1 MPKKILNERK
11 NCRVC
16 GGTIKFIA
24 DFGDI
29 HINDFPKDPKFTRGT
44 APMVLDQCEECD
56 LVQMRHTVNPK
67 ILYGEHYWYESGL
80 NKKLKDNLSTPV
92 IQNTMLSD
100 KKVKNGKINLVL
112 LKKIGKAFVTNKY
125 KQNNLKK
132 VIKDSLIQ

>member
-1 MPKKILNERK
+1 LDK
-11 NCRVC
+11 
-16 GGTIKFIA
+16 
-24 DFGDI
+24 
-29 HINDFPKDPKFTRGT
+29 INDHFRNTS
-44 APMVLDQCEECD
+44 L
-56 LVQMRHTVNPK
+56 LTVIP
-67 ILYGEHYWYESGL
+67 
-80 NKKLKDNLSTPV
+80 KKLKDKLNTPV

>member
-1 MPKKILNERK
+1 M
-11 NCRVC
+11 
-16 GGTIKFIA
+16 
-24 DFGDI
+24 
-29 HINDFPKDPKFTRGT
+29 
-44 APMVLDQCEECD
+44 
-56 LVQMRHTVNPK
+56 TVIP
-67 ILYGEHYWYESGL
+67 
-80 NKKLKDNLSTPV
+80 KKLKDKLSTSV